1 MLIRSSKVNLD
12 ETIPP
17 PAPTPP
23 TASELGI
30 EDYPP
35 WVKFPNKSKGPYPF
49 DPQEDSQQASTVAGT
64 SSNNRNRKAQTAQ
77 QARPASHYRPPYVR
91 DVTERGSEK
100 VSSMSLVRRATN
112 ELTEPNFA
120 ASPDRSR
127 RRRSPNRTRE
137 QAVFSENDSDITEEI
152 ERVERRVTFQDITD
166 HGRRSSSAQR
176 RRPSWASR
184 VDTML

>member
-1 MLIRSSKVNLD
+1 MNLD
-12 ETIPP
+12 DAIPP

-35 WVKFPNKSKGPYPF
+35 WARFSDKRKGPYPL
-49 DPQEDSQQASTVAGT
+49 DPEEDSLQASTVAVA
-64 SSNNRNRKAQTAQ
+64 SSNNKNRKAETVQRT
-77 QARPASHYRPPYVR
+77 RPASHYRPPYVR

-112 ELTEPNFA
+112 ELTEWDFA
-120 ASPDRSR
+120 ASPDHSPR
-127 RRRSPNRTRE
+127 RHSPGRTPGRARE
-137 QAVFSENDSDITEEI
+137 QAVFSEDYSGITEEI
-152 ERVERRVTFQDITD
+152 ERVERRVTFQDIID